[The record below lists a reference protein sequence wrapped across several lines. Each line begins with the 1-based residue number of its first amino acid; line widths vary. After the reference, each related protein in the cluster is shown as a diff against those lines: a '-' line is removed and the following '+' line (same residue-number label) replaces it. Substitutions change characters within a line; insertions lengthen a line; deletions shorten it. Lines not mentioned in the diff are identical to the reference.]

1 MDIVKWFGILVLSI
15 VMGMVVGGAAWV
27 ASPSGSMAVRVAL
40 EVAGT
45 LIVLWAMYEIKHIA
59 DTIETDHGKQFD

>member
-15 VMGMVVGGAAWV
+15 VMGMVVGGVAWV
-27 ASPSGSMAVRVAL
+27 AAPSVPMAVRIAL
-40 EVAGT
+40 EVAGA
-45 LIVLWAMYEIKHIA
+45 LIVLGAMYEIKRIA

>member
-1 MDIVKWFGILVLSI
+1 MDVVKWFGIVMLSI

-27 ASPSGSMAVRVAL
+27 AEPSVSMAVRIAL

-45 LIVLWAMYEIKHIA
+45 LFVLRAMYEIKGIA
-59 DTIETDHGKQFD
+59 DTIEPDHGKQFD

>member
-1 MDIVKWFGILVLSI
+1 MDIVKWIGILLLSI

-27 ASPSGSMAVRVAL
+27 ALPTLSVAVRIAL
-40 EVAGT
+40 EIAGT
-45 LIVLWAMYEIKHIA
+45 LIVLRAMYEIKSIA